1 MSRATYWLAPAAFPQ
16 NTMDYIQG
24 IVEDRR
30 DQEET
35 AGLGTNNDGHQN
47 SDVRR
52 SRVIWLSDQQWL
64 KDYLYDSWIMA
75 ANRESFNVDVLKCC
89 DIQYTEYHASEQ
101 GHYDFHKDVFWE
113 EEKQFDRKL
122 SLTIQLSEPT
132 DYEGGNFEFHSMYGH
147 EMPVE
152 SKWYGSV
159 LIFPSYMEHAVK
171 PVTSGV
177 RKSLVA
183 WFEGPRWR

>member
-1 MSRATYWLAPAAFPQ
+1 
-16 NTMDYIQG
+16 MDYIQG
-24 IVEDRR
+24 VVEDRR

-35 AGLGTNNDGHQN
+35 AGLGTNNDGFQD
-47 SDVRR
+47 SEVRR
-52 SRVIWLSDQQWL
+52 SRIIWLSDQQWL
-64 KDYLYDSWIMA
+64 KDYLYDSWIME
-75 ANRESFNVDVLKCC
+75 ANREAFNVDVLKCC
-89 DIQYTEYHASEQ
+89 DIQYTEYHGSDQ

-113 EEKQFDRKL
+113 ENKQFDRKL

-132 DYEGGNFEFHSMYGH
+132 DYEGGDFELHPMYGK

-159 LIFPSYMEHAVK
+159 LVFPSYLEHAVK